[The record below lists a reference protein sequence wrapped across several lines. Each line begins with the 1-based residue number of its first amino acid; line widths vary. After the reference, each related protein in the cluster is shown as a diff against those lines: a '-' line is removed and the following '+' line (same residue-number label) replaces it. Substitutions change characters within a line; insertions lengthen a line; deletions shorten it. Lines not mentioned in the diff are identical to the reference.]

1 MKDLVVLGAGGSAG
15 SIVELIGAINSVS
28 LNWRLLG
35 FLDDDPALAG
45 TTLHG
50 MQVLG
55 PIDHAISMASSAFVI
70 GVANYKRPSQR
81 RDIAIRLNL
90 PPERFATLIHPLA
103 SISNDSAIGRGVLIF
118 PFAVVSDG
126 ASIGDH
132 AFISQFCFVEHDSS
146 LGDGT
151 VMAPRSSLSGR
162 SRLGADAFA
171 GAHSVLRERISVGE
185 GAVVGMG
192 AVVVSDVG
200 PGETVVGNPARPFVR
215 REASRPG

>member
-28 LNWRLLG
+28 LEWRLLG

-146 LGDGT
+146 VGDGA